1 MVEIPPKL
9 ITKLAR
15 QVASFR
21 FFRLLKLRQ
30 PFVISITPFKKA
42 ERCAGSSEKMG
53 EKHSII
59 IKKIVIIVPTE
70 SIAVVEER
78 TMLPRSKEEFSLK
91 KSLFCEKFT
100 FYFVPRRPFCLWIS
114 GIFPSS
120 QDSAFCITNELT
132 I

>member
-42 ERCAGSSEKMG
+42 EREVGSSEKMG

-78 TMLPRSKEEFSLK
+78 TTLPISKEEFSLK

-100 FYFVPRRPFCLWIS
+100 FFSLFSPIFSCFLLKLKFLIKEKIKDDSRR
-114 GIFPSS
+114 
-120 QDSAFCITNELT
+120 
-132 I
+132 